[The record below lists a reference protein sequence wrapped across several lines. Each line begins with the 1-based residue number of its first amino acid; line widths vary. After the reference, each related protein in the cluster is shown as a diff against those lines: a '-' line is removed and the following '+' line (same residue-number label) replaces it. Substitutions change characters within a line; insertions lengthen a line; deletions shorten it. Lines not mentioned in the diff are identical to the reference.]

1 MHLGEMRPERDHGL
15 EAKLSY
21 TTTYRGRHGRDARTD
36 GHFQFRMKVKP
47 GPLILQATYWGEERN
62 RLFDILVD
70 GQKIAT
76 QKLDADRPGEFF
88 DVTYAIPE
96 ALTRGKST

>member
-1 MHLGEMRPERDHGL
+1 
-15 EAKLSY
+15 
-21 TTTYRGRHGRDARTD
+21 
-36 GHFQFRMKVKP
+36 
-47 GPLILQATYWGEERN
+47 
-62 RLFDILVD
+62 LVD

-96 ALTRGKST
+96 ALTRGKSTVVIRVQPAPGMTRAGPMFGARIFTPAGETRT